1 MPPYTAGYDDVYIL
15 SMPTFTWIKL
25 YPTDG
30 NVTGQYPHHSL
41 SCNVISGAQM
51 LIIGGTFPLS
61 DTCDAPVQW
70 GTHNLDLGLQNAAKA
85 PWQLFSPNLTSY
97 VVPDPIINVVG
108 GGPSGGAT
116 KTAPAAGFD
125 APDLRVLM
133 TRKAN
138 IAARTPTR
146 PIPTAT
152 NPAGSGPG
160 GPSLGTNAI
169 VGIAVGGAVALVLL
183 LLAGY
188 CLIRRHRRKRMGPPV
203 SQYWTGGPGA
213 PSMSMVNGRHPSPGE
228 NGHVWETPQSSV
240 WTPSSP
246 YSPRAYLRQPSAGYV
261 PQGEPA
267 ELSATGTSVW
277 HGPDGVTYEMVSP
290 HGSTTGYSGSGTV
303 GSGGSGG
310 GGINDLPA
318 YKIDEQGRVWVP
330 QVSLMQMS
338 PGRGHPAVNGGYMDA
353 HPGQPSPMYDQSFPR
368 YPARTYSPAIPANPP
383 PLRQPSAPQELSS
396 EPRADEESD
405 EIGPDRDSNG
415 HHSQPQAQAQ
425 HQTYYHP

>member
-1 MPPYTAGYDDVYIL
+1 MPPNTSGYDDVYIL

-61 DTCDAPVQW
+61 DACDAPAQW
-70 GTHNLDLGLQNAAKA
+70 GTHNLDMGLQNAEKV

-97 VVPDPIINVVG
+97 VVPAPIINVVG
-108 GGPSGGAT
+108 GGPNGGAA

-125 APDLRVLM
+125 APDLRLLM

-152 NPAGSGPG
+152 NPAGSGQG
-160 GPSLGTNAI
+160 TSLGTNAI
-169 VGIAVGGAVALVLL
+169 AGIAVGGVVALVLL
-183 LLAGY
+183 LVGGY
-188 CLIRRHRRKRMGPPV
+188 CLIRRYRRKRMGPPV
-203 SQYWTGGPGA
+203 NQYWTGGSGE
-213 PSMSMVNGRHPSPGE
+213 PSMSMVNGRHPSD
-228 NGHVWETPQSSV
+228 NGNVWHTPQSSV

-246 YSPRAYLRQPSAGYV
+246 YSARAYLRQPNGAYI

-267 ELSATGTSVW
+267 ELSATGTGAW
-277 HGPDGVTYEMVSP
+277 HGPDGVPPEIVSP
-290 HGSTTGYSGSGTV
+290 HGSSAGYSGSGTV
-303 GSGGSGG
+303 TSGGSGG

-338 PGRGHPAVNGGYMDA
+338 PGRGPQVMNGGFLDI
-353 HPGQPSPMYDQSFPR
+353 HPGQQSPMYDQSFPR
-368 YPARTYSPAIPANPP
+368 YPPRTYSPATPTSPP
-383 PLRQPSAPQELSS
+383 PLQQPSEPQELSTN
-396 EPRADEESD
+396 PRADDESED
-405 EIGPDRDSNG
+405 TGAERDSTG
-415 HHSQPQAQAQ
+415 HHGQPQAQ